1 MPETINTLRR
11 VPLFRGLDDDAL
23 ARLAQGADRK
33 AYAAGDYLFHEGAP
47 RTELFVIA
55 KGDVEIVVSPGNEEV
70 VVAHLGEGSFVGEGA
85 MLDDEPHHTSCRAVV
100 ETSALILGCDAL
112 DEIFQ
117 SDPKTARTIL
127 SEIARTITRRLRAA
141 SLGHR
146 ADVVLLYAGGAKR
159 REHDLLGELDVPN
172 EAYFGIQ
179 TLRAVYN
186 FRITGIPL
194 GHFPNLIKALAM
206 VKKAAAIANRR
217 LDNLEPELA
226 DAICAACDEIIRG
239 NLHNHFVVD
248 MIQGGAGT
256 STNMNANEVICNR
269 ALELL
274 GHNKGDYHVLHP
286 NNHVNFSQSTNDVY
300 PTAIRLAIL
309 LSYEELTSAMEQL
322 CERLAEK
329 GAEFAT
335 VIKMGRTQL
344 QDAVPITLGQEFG
357 GFHTTV
363 REDIDRTR
371 ELVRLFREVNLGATA
386 IGTGINTDP
395 RYAGFA
401 VEELSRISGIEFL
414 SAADLVEA
422 TSDMGAFVIFSGVLK
437 RIAVKISKVCNDL
450 RLLSSGPRAGF
461 NEINLPAVQPGSS
474 IMPGKVNPVIPEVVN
489 QVAFQVIGNDLTVT
503 MAAEAG
509 QLQLN
514 VMEPVIAFNILRSMR
529 FMTQAMQ
536 VLAERCISG
545 ITANEE
551 RCRWLVEHSIGVIT
565 AVNPFIGYE
574 NSTRIAKKALE
585 TGRGV
590 MELILEE
597 GLLDESQLEDILK
610 PENMTRPRSLKRP

>member
-33 AYAAGDYLFHEGAP
+33 AYAAGDYLFHDGTP

-100 ETSALILGCDAL
+100 ETTALILGCDAL
-112 DEIFQ
+112 DKIFQ

-127 SEIARTITRRLRAA
+127 AEIARTITRRLRAA

-172 EAYFGIQ
+172 EAYFEIQ
-179 TLRAVYN
+179 TLRAVHN

-206 VKKAAAIANRR
+206 VKKAAATANCR

-226 DAICAACDEIIRG
+226 DAICAACNEIIRG

-286 NNHVNFSQSTNDVY
+286 NNHVID
-300 PTAIRLAIL
+300 IGH
-309 LSYEELTSAMEQL
+309 
-322 CERLAEK
+322 
-329 GAEFAT
+329 GA
-335 VIKMGRTQL
+335 
-344 QDAVPITLGQEFG
+344 
-357 GFHTTV
+357 
-363 REDIDRTR
+363 
-371 ELVRLFREVNLGATA
+371 
-386 IGTGINTDP
+386 
-395 RYAGFA
+395 
-401 VEELSRISGIEFL
+401 
-414 SAADLVEA
+414 
-422 TSDMGAFVIFSGVLK
+422 
-437 RIAVKISKVCNDL
+437 
-450 RLLSSGPRAGF
+450 
-461 NEINLPAVQPGSS
+461 
-474 IMPGKVNPVIPEVVN
+474 
-489 QVAFQVIGNDLTVT
+489 
-503 MAAEAG
+503 
-509 QLQLN
+509 
-514 VMEPVIAFNILRSMR
+514 
-529 FMTQAMQ
+529 
-536 VLAERCISG
+536 
-545 ITANEE
+545 
-551 RCRWLVEHSIGVIT
+551 
-565 AVNPFIGYE
+565 
-574 NSTRIAKKALE
+574 AL
-585 TGRGV
+585 
-590 MELILEE
+590 
-597 GLLDESQLEDILK
+597 
-610 PENMTRPRSLKRP
+610 